1 MEWAGLLSIL
11 NGLAAMVVVLGLALF
26 CHELGHFM
34 AAKAFNCRVD
44 DFALGFGPSLIAK
57 QHGETTYRLNVIPF
71 GGYVRIAGMEP
82 GTEDVERGFYS
93 IPRYSGAVILLAG
106 VTMNVVLAI
115 VMYSMVALWHGVA
128 DPADDSIVVAKVIRD
143 SAAERGGL
151 MVDDV
156 FVRVNDSDRSLR
168 LAAVTPGGP
177 ADKAGLRQGMFV
189 QEIGEA
195 QVYLPRT
202 LYELAIKS
210 STERVRIAALDFT
223 AETLGEQYK
232 VLELPRPQGDKADA
246 PRATEL
252 LEEAWGVKFG
262 ELDNNALVGAIT
274 HRPGHPLVF
283 TVLRDGEE
291 VDVKVTPD
299 TEWERYPVRD
309 ASGNVAVPHAQ
320 VGRIGVVLRRPTV
333 SVGPVAAVT
342 IGALNSYG
350 AVVMVIETLRLIITK
365 QIQDAAGGPVAIM
378 AMSAE
383 QAKIGWYAVL
393 QWVGFISANLAVM
406 NLIPFPPFDG
416 FRLALL
422 GWEGMIRRRINAQAD
437 LALTL
442 GGFISIVILLLIIT
456 SRDILNLIKYGTP

>member
-1 MEWAGLLSIL
+1 MEFAGLLSIL
-11 NGLAAMVVVLGLALF
+11 NGLAAIVVVLGLALF

-57 QHGETTYRLNVIPF
+57 QRGETTYRLNVIPF

-93 IPRYSGAVILLAG
+93 IPRYYGAIVLLAG

-115 VMYSMVALWHGVA
+115 VMYGMVALWHGVP
-128 DPADDSIVVAKVIRD
+128 DPDDNSIIVAKVMAD
-143 SAAERGGL
+143 SAAGRDGL
-151 MVDDV
+151 MVGDV
-156 FVRVNDSDRSLR
+156 FVRVNGCDHSLILDRV
-168 LAAVTPGGP
+168 APDGP
-177 ADKAGLRQGMFV
+177 AHKAGLRAGMLIE
-189 QEIGEA
+189 QIGKA
-195 QVYLPRT
+195 HVDLPRT
-202 LYELAIKS
+202 LYEVAVKS
-210 STERVRIAALDFT
+210 KAERVRIAALDFS
-223 AETLGEQYK
+223 AETLAEQYK
-232 VLELPRPQGDKADA
+232 LFELPRPQVEEVAS

-252 LEEAWGVKFG
+252 LEEAWGVKFRG
-262 ELDNNALVGAIT
+262 LNNGALVGAIT
-274 HRPGHPLVF
+274 HRPGRPLVF

-291 VDVKVTPD
+291 VDVTVTPA
-299 TEWERYPVRD
+299 TQWERYPVRD
-309 ASGNVAVPHAQ
+309 ETGNLAIPHAQ

-333 SVGPVAAVT
+333 SVGPVAAVK
-342 IGALNSYG
+342 IGALHSYG

-393 QWVGFISANLAVM
+393 GWVGFISANLAVM

-422 GWEGMIRRRINAQAD
+422 GWEGIIRRRINPQTD